1 LKISKE
7 FKVGFFFV
15 LAIAALIW
23 GLNFLK
29 GKNLFAPEKMYYAVY
44 HEISGLEKSN
54 PVYLNGL
61 KVGQVS
67 SLYFEPSMNGD
78 IIVELSISS
87 DFPVASNTV
96 AKIFSSDLMG
106 SKAVELVLGDS
117 QELAEYGDTLMT
129 SLEASLSESVNAQI
143 APLKKKAE
151 DLISSIDTMVVAV
164 QGVFNKDIKEELL
177 ASIQSVR
184 STFQNLENT
193 SANLDEFVI
202 TQSSRIA
209 SILYNIDMISRNLD
223 ENEDKIN
230 TILANLEVFSDSLSH
245 ANIPETFT
253 NLNKAVADIHLI
265 VNKINKGEGS
275 MGMLINDDKL
285 YIELE
290 KAARELNMLVEDV
303 RVNPKKYVRFSV
315 F

>member
-15 LAIAALIW
+15 LAIAAFIW
-23 GLNFLK
+23 GFNFLK

-44 HEISGLEKSN
+44 SQIGGLEKSN
-54 PVYLNGL
+54 PVFINGL

-67 SLYFEPSMNGD
+67 DLYFDPQMSGD
-78 IIVELSISS
+78 VIVELSITS

-106 SKAVELVLGDS
+106 SKAVELVLGDAPA
-117 QELAEYGDTLMT
+117 QAAYGDTLMT

-164 QGVFNKDIKEELL
+164 QGVFNKDIKNELL
-177 ASIQSVR
+177 ASIQSIKI
-184 STFQNLENT
+184 TFQNLENT
-193 SANLDEFVI
+193 SANLDEFVL
-202 TQSSRIA
+202 TQSGRIS
-209 SILYNIDMISRNLD
+209 SILYNIDMISNNLN
-223 ENEDKIN
+223 ENEDEISN
-230 TILANLEVFSDSLSH
+230 ILANIEVFSDSLSH
-245 ANIPETFT
+245 ANIPETFAK
-253 NLNKAVADIHLI
+253 LNQTVGEVNQI
-265 VNKINKGEGS
+265 VDKINKGEGT

-290 KAARELNMLVEDV
+290 KSARELNQLVEDV